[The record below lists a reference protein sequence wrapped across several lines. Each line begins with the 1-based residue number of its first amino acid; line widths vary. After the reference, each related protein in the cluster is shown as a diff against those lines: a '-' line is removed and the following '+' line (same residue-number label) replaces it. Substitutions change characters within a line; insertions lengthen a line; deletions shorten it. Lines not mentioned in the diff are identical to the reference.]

1 MAASTA
7 FHDTIRTRPAANG
20 RRAPVDVAVRW
31 LDTVQYL
38 MRQGTFE
45 CEELGPGEVL
55 TKLVKS
61 VQNTAAFS

>member
-1 MAASTA
+1 
-7 FHDTIRTRPAANG
+7 
-20 RRAPVDVAVRW
+20 VRW